1 MTQRKAPRIR
11 QLEAL
16 MAVIT
21 NGSVTAAAADLGISQ
36 PAASRLIADLAKEF
50 DFPLFDKRDGQL
62 VPSQEVRLLVP
73 DIKRVLELMRQIS
86 DLSQDITNRKAGHIR
101 IACLPGFATSHL
113 PQVVA
118 EFLKGRPGVS
128 LTIEPD
134 RPERILEWMIGE
146 QYDFGIT
153 DGFIGHPAVDR
164 HYLEIRTVCV
174 FPKGHAL
181 EAKTQIG
188 PADLENENIIH
199 TRRDSDFFLKLS
211 RCFQDAQIPMN
222 SHIEVRQFTAACE
235 LVCTGVGVSVV
246 SELDAVKYQKLGLGF
261 RPFTPSLPHGLSL
274 VRPILKKPSL
284 VTLEFMEHFRDSLIP
299 FQHKSGAS
307 EGYQCQV
314 KHKRI
319 SIFRMFEI
327 SSQDFNRRFAGN
339 RAVLNPLNAPIGKNT
354 RFFAENIGLMSG
366 KHPVL
371 CDKHAAPPSGRGA

>member
-118 EFLKGRPGVS
+118 EFLKGHPGVS

-134 RPERILEWMIGE
+134 
-146 QYDFGIT
+146 
-153 DGFIGHPAVDR
+153 
-164 HYLEIRTVCV
+164 
-174 FPKGHAL
+174 
-181 EAKTQIG
+181 
-188 PADLENENIIH
+188 
-199 TRRDSDFFLKLS
+199 
-211 RCFQDAQIPMN
+211 
-222 SHIEVRQFTAACE
+222 
-235 LVCTGVGVSVV
+235 
-246 SELDAVKYQKLGLGF
+246 
-261 RPFTPSLPHGLSL
+261 
-274 VRPILKKPSL
+274 
-284 VTLEFMEHFRDSLIP
+284 
-299 FQHKSGAS
+299 
-307 EGYQCQV
+307 
-314 KHKRI
+314 
-319 SIFRMFEI
+319 
-327 SSQDFNRRFAGN
+327 
-339 RAVLNPLNAPIGKNT
+339 
-354 RFFAENIGLMSG
+354 
-366 KHPVL
+366 
-371 CDKHAAPPSGRGA
+371 